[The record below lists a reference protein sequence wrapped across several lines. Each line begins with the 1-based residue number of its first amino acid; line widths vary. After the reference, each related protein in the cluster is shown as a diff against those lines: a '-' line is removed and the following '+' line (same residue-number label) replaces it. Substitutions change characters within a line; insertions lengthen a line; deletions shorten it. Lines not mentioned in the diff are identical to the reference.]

1 MMYIWCP
8 PFLIGRCAPLAN
20 VLVRPPMGLGV
31 SAPHFPQ
38 ALLETM
44 RTGIAIMEL
53 WKKQKTKQSSRD
65 QRPRRFSLR
74 KSSGRAASRLLGQAV
89 APLITS

>member
-53 WKKQKTKQSSRD
+53 WNKTKNKAEQP
-65 QRPRRFSLR
+65 RP
-74 KSSGRAASRLLGQAV
+74 AA
-89 APLITS
+89 APLLTS